1 MKSAN
6 NPSDQMVLITRTF
19 DAPRALVFKAWSD
32 PAHLQR
38 WFAPRSCTLSH
49 CVLDFRVGGKIHT
62 CISTPQFGDCWC
74 IGTYREIVS
83 PARIVY
89 TISMSDAKGNLVESA
104 AAGKDNDWPRDTIVT
119 VTFAESAGRTTLTLH
134 QNVLESIAKRTGA
147 YPSWLDM
154 LDQLAEVLKTG

>member
-1 MKSAN
+1 M
-6 NPSDQMVLITRTF
+6 
-19 DAPRALVFKAWSD
+19 
-32 PAHLQR
+32 
-38 WFAPRSCTLSH
+38 
-49 CVLDFRVGGKIHT
+49 LDFRVGGKIHT

-154 LDQLAEVLKTG
+154 LDRLAEDLRKA